1 MTPRTT
7 RQKAGIAAAVASI
20 AAGAEGIR
28 QVAYYDPPG
37 ILTVCYGS
45 TTDVQAGK
53 VYSMAECKAR
63 LDADAMKAV
72 ETVERCAPGLPDN
85 VLIAFA
91 DATFNLG
98 PKIAC
103 DTTRSTAAR
112 MLKAGDL
119 TGACNQLPRWN
130 KASIGGV
137 MVPLRGLTNRRAL
150 ERDICL
156 STPPGATTSA
166 LAPDL
171 QGTGLFIQTRIRGAS
186 YHGTFRRFT

>member
-20 AAGAEGIR
+20 AAGAEGVR

-45 TTDVQAGK
+45 TTDVQPGK
-53 VYSMAECKAR
+53 VYSMDECRSR
-63 LDADAMKAV
+63 LDTDALNAV
-72 ETVERCAPGLPDN
+72 NAVERCVPGLPDN
-85 VLIAFA
+85 VLIAFG
-91 DATFNLG
+91 DAVFNLG

-103 DTTRSTAAR
+103 DKQDSTAAR
-112 MLKAGDL
+112 MLADGSL
-119 TGACNQLPRWN
+119 TSACHQLPRWN
-130 KASIGGV
+130 KARIAGV
-137 MVPLRGLTNRRAL
+137 LVPRPGLTKRRAL

-156 STPPGATTSA
+156 STPPGATVGA

-171 QGTGLFIQTRIRGAS
+171 QGTGLFTRKVMG
-186 YHGTFRRFT
+186 